1 MRATILTLIGCLSLN
16 HAVAADVDFNRD
28 VRPLLS
34 DACFAC
40 HGPDA
45 GPRQA
50 DLRLD
55 QKEGLFR
62 TIDGVTVVDAR
73 STDNSELLKR
83 ITSTDPDRMMPPPD
97 SGKTL
102 TEDQKQ
108 IITRWV
114 EGGAS
119 WKGHW
124 SFIPPVRP
132 DVPKTKVSATANNID
147 RFLQE
152 TLNRK
157 EIQALGPTDGTTLA
171 RRLSFDLT
179 GLPPTADQVARFA
192 ADTSAKNQAAYV
204 DELLSSHHYAER
216 MTGSWLDLVR
226 YAGHERDSRR
236 QSSRC
241 LDVP

>member
-1 MRATILTLIGCLSLN
+1 MRAAILTLVGCLPFG

-40 HGPDA
+40 HGPDS
-45 GPRQA
+45 GQRQSG
-50 DLRLD
+50 LRLD

-62 TIDGVTVVDAR
+62 TVDGVTIVDAK
-73 STDNSELLKR
+73 SADSSDLLKR
-83 ITSTDPDRMMPPPD
+83 IMSTDPDVMMPPPD

-102 TEDQKQ
+102 TEKQKLV
-108 IITRWV
+108 IRHWV
-114 EGGAS
+114 KAGAS

-124 SFIPPVRP
+124 SYIPPTRP
-132 DVPKTKVSATANNID
+132 EVPNSEVSGTANEVD

-157 EIQALGPTDGTTLA
+157 GLHPLGPADGTTLA

-179 GLPPTADQVARFA
+179 GLPPTAD
-192 ADTSAKNQAAYV
+192 
-204 DELLSSHHYAER
+204 
-216 MTGSWLDLVR
+216 
-226 YAGHERDSRR
+226 
-236 QSSRC
+236 
-241 LDVP
+241 